1 MILNKK
7 QTKEFILKVAQ
18 ESLPSIDRVGEDMIN
33 HAQAVAIEA
42 IRKAIGA
49 AVAQNRRG
57 KKTLS
62 APVSAVIP
70 PPKRRRA

>member
-7 QTKEFILKVAQ
+7 QTKEFILEVAK
-18 ESLPSIDRVGEDMIN
+18 ELLPAIERVGDDMVN
-33 HAQAVAIEA
+33 HAQAVAVEA
-42 IRKAIGA
+42 VRKAVGV

-62 APVSAVIP
+62 APIAAVIP
-70 PPKRRRA
+70 PAKRRMA